1 MLKYINEHDP
11 ETPILTE
18 DITKYVMQQTGQQHP
33 DVKKAVNVKTLIK
46 VIDIM
51 LGGDQY
57 EASRR
62 YIIHF

>member
-1 MLKYINEHDP
+1 M
-11 ETPILTE
+11 TE

>member
-18 DITKYVMQQTGQQHP
+18 DITKYVMQQTGQQNP
-33 DVKKAVNVKTLIK
+33 DVKKTVNVKTLIK

-51 LGGDQY
+51 LGDQY

-62 YIIHF
+62 